1 MTIMKNA
8 TDHYRS
14 QVGGE
19 LMSIEVP
26 EWETTVYFKQY
37 SNFMTEQKIIEYH
50 NDGKLAEALVETLI
64 QKALDEDGK
73 KLFRQAD
80 RATLLREVDPNIII
94 RVCTAINQGKE
105 EVEAD
110 LGN

>member
-1 MTIMKNA
+1 MTVLKKA

>member
-1 MTIMKNA
+1 MSVLKKA

-26 EWETTVYFKQY
+26 EWDCTVYYKQY
-37 SNFMTEQKIIEYH
+37 SNFMTEQKIIEFH

>member
-1 MTIMKNA
+1 
-8 TDHYRS
+8 
-14 QVGGE
+14 
-19 LMSIEVP
+19 MSIEVP
-26 EWETTVYFKQY
+26 EWETTVYYKQY

-94 RVCTAINQGKE
+94 RVCTAINQGKA
-105 EVEAD
+105 EVEED